1 MNIVRLNTVSLNQA
15 PLNHIGERGKGG
27 SSGGG
32 TPSYENGVYIQHIN
46 RKLYTTSEWESGAFS
61 NDEANGV
68 ALITDNARFVIAKE
82 NIGQIAWSSRAYSLV
97 DGILTTT
104 DAEAAKKDFA
114 GYENTQLMLAT
125 DTSGAGYTCANYTF
139 PNGDKGYL
147 PALGEFCEAI
157 ANLSAIGEALTLIGG
172 YAITTSFN
180 HWTSTQAEAYTSW
193 MVASIYGAATVSTND
208 KFRSMMV
215 RAFATLN
222 F

>member
-61 NDEANGV
+61 NDDANGV
-68 ALITDNARFVIAKE
+68 ALITDNARFVIAKS
-82 NIGQIAWSSRAYSLV
+82 QSTSSAWSSSAYSLV

-104 DAEAAKKDFA
+104 DANVAKTDFA

-147 PALGEFCEAI
+147 PSLGEFCEVI
-157 ANLSAIGEALTLIGG
+157 LNISAINSALTLVGANEFIGFAS
-172 YAITTSFN
+172 Y
-180 HWTSTQAEAYTSW
+180 WTSTQG
-193 MVASIYGAATVSTND
+193 ASDSAWGTWSSYGTPSFENAL
-208 KFRSMMV
+208 KYRSRYV

>member
-61 NDEANGV
+61 NDDANGV
-68 ALITDNARFVIAKE
+68 ALITDNAKFVIAKAD
-82 NIGQIAWSSRAYSLV
+82 IGISMAWSSNSSSLV
-97 DGILTTT
+97 DGIVTSSDL
-104 DAEAAKKDFA
+104 DSVKNDFA
-114 GYENTQLMLAT
+114 GYANTQLMLAT
-125 DTSGAGYTCANYTF
+125 DTSGAGFSCANFTF

-147 PALGEFCEAI
+147 PALGEFNEAHL
-157 ANLSAIGEALTLIGG
+157 NNSAIITAMTLIGG
-172 YAITTSFN
+172 TNMVSMY
-180 HWTSTQAEAYTSW
+180 WTSTQFSDIRSW
-193 MVASIYGAATVSTND
+193 FLNSNNGSVSSYPKKN
-208 KFRSMMV
+208 KIGV